1 MLGLNQNCFLKVLE
15 KAYVDVLKLRLYDG
29 LLHVGY
35 YLLFV
40 WFTKK
45 FREFF
50 NQYSEIEVLKFEVFF
65 QKMLVL
71 PPLQPLKQR
80 ADDGLVL
87 YFDLRCAGIVYV
99 MYMTFETLG
108 TDVKV
113 PDKFHFWF
121 ALELLWLAKMLLV
134 VNIKQGIFLYIE
146 SVNIEIKKC

>member
-1 MLGLNQNCFLKVLE
+1 M
-15 KAYVDVLKLRLYDG
+15 
-29 LLHVGY
+29 
-35 YLLFV
+35 
-40 WFTKK
+40 
-45 FREFF
+45 
-50 NQYSEIEVLKFEVFF
+50 KFEVFF

-134 VNIKQGIFLYIE
+134 VNVKQGIFLYIE